1 MKNGIME
8 EVKDLGIVSEKQR
21 ERRRYISL
29 LQLKH
34 EPTNHMLKIH
44 SDEAHKKTLHPEP
57 DLWVTDFLKEAK
69 DIFDE
74 YPEITPSTIFQ
85 KYLDD
90 EKNGINRIKWN
101 VIPAE
106 QYHNLLKRYME
117 MGEAARIP
125 IDVVTEWFNKLKRN
139 IVILY
144 YLSYMYH
151 RKEGFP
157 FEIVPFETNDVI
169 KAQLWIEINT
179 NFYYWATFSNDGPAY
194 SDQAFE
200 KLFPLIREYNPRMS
214 AGEVLILIN
223 RIIHVSHPRD
233 KRSDFTE
240 CFIEGGR
247 ETCNKIT
254 NG

>member
-1 MKNGIME
+1 MTIT
-8 EVKDLGIVSEKQR
+8 EKQK
-21 ERRRYISL
+21 ERRRYITL

-34 EPTNHMLKIH
+34 EPKNHMLLVH
-44 SDEAHKKTLHPEP
+44 SDEAHEKTLHPEP
-57 DLWVTDFLKEAK
+57 DLYVTDFLKEAK

-74 YPEITPSTIFQ
+74 YPDITPSSIF
-85 KYLDD
+85 KRYVDD
-90 EKNGINRIKWN
+90 EEKGIKRIQWD

-106 QYHNLLKRYME
+106 QYKNLLERYME
-117 MGEAARIP
+117 MGEFARIP
-125 IDVVTEWFNKLKRN
+125 LDVVTGWFNKIKRN

-151 RKEGFP
+151 RKYGFP
-157 FEIVPFETNDVI
+157 FEIVPFETDNVI
-169 KAQLWIEINT
+169 KAQLWLVVNT
-179 NFYYWATFSNDGPAY
+179 NFYGWATFSNRGPAY
-194 SDQAFE
+194 SDQGFE
-200 KLFPLIREYNPRMS
+200 KLFPLLREYRPDMT
-214 AGEVLILIN
+214 APEVLILIN

-233 KRSDFTE
+233 VESDFTE